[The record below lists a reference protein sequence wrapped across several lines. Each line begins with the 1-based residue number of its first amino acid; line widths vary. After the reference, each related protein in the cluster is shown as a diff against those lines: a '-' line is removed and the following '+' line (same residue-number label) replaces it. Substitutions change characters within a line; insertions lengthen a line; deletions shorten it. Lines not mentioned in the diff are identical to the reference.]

1 MKVFIS
7 HKSEDMKLAEKIAN
21 TLKYTGLNIYLDK
34 YDPLIKESSDRAKR
48 LESQIRSSTDLLVLI
63 TENTKESWWVPFE
76 IGLSTAHDIR
86 IASLVFGNALQ
97 LPSFITKWPVINSKE
112 KFSMY
117 LEELDNVRL
126 QHLNESHNLRKS
138 MTGESR
144 NFSASNT
151 MRQSERFHDVLLR
164 KFGQK

>member
-7 HKSEDMKLAEKIAN
+7 HKSKDMELAEKIGNILQDNAFE
-21 TLKYTGLNIYLDK
+21 IYLDK
-34 YDPLIKESSDRAKR
+34 YDPLIKESSDIAKR
-48 LESQIRSSTDLLVLI
+48 IESKIRSSTDLLVLI

-86 IASLVFGNALQ
+86 IASLVFENAPR
-97 LPSFITKWPVINSKE
+97 LPSFIRKWPLIDNEE
-112 KFSMY
+112 KFNIY
-117 LEELDNVRL
+117 LQELDNVRL
-126 QHLNESHNLRKS
+126 QHLKENHNLRKS
-138 MTGESR
+138 MSGESR